1 MTNEALLKV
10 LRDMKKKA
18 EGAEKE
24 ALSASIMLV
33 REKMKEKN
41 KQNKQN
47 KQEDYSSWN
56 PGRPLT
62 IDEAHYFY
70 K

>member
-41 KQNKQN
+41 KQNKQ
-47 KQEDYSSWN
+47 EDYSSWN